1 MGLRSHAERPAT
13 RLKGFHSGIL
23 DKDSSH
29 SRYYIEC
36 LNFLQ
41 IIRLELMPDLLPGL
55 KWHVQFCMRSPP
67 SAVPVVPTAVVMIR
81 LKILF
86 FVSVCKFFS
95 LFVNTTSYS

>member
-1 MGLRSHAERPAT
+1 MCT
-13 RLKGFHSGIL
+13 
-23 DKDSSH
+23 
-29 SRYYIEC
+29 C
-36 LNFLQ
+36 LQ

-86 FVSVCKFFS
+86 FVCIYYFKIVFQSV
-95 LFVNTTSYS
+95 LIVNFVYM